1 MGLIDGERACMRELG
16 DDCDQNVLDTC
27 MKLSDT
33 FKKITCALLAP
44 LGSQ

>member
-1 MGLIDGERACMRELG
+1 MRELG

-33 FKKITCALLAP
+33 FKKITCALLTP
-44 LGSQ
+44 LRSH